1 MSGDDAFLFEITPR
15 HDTRA
20 PRKWPGWARTRA
32 RAWGYLLPAVAL
44 AGLVLIVPLAATVLT
59 GLMSGPG
66 HFAGILRRGD
76 VWLALRNT
84 AGWLGLAAVVCA
96 LGLGLALLSQ
106 RLRPWLR
113 RLLLISIALPAVA
126 SPLTAGIAFRL
137 IFDVAPERGVLNAL
151 LPHPVLFLGP
161 GWIWLV
167 LGSAF
172 VWQWTGVAF
181 LVFQAGL
188 SRVPG
193 DLLRV
198 ARVLGM
204 DTPRVWRLVK
214 IPALFPTAAL
224 AFLIVLTAAAR
235 VFGLVLVGAPG
246 SMQAAV
252 DVVGLYWWRH
262 QDELGAGGSSAL
274 ATLQFAVAAAVALLV
289 LWRLR
294 RELPDRRPLEAVPAP
309 VPASASASARA
320 RSAAAIVMAVLWLV
334 PFAILVLT
342 SLRSPVAAAT
352 SGFWTGGYGTG
363 SYRDAFGDGSFAA
376 ALSHTFRQAIIVVT
390 IVLLA
395 AVPAAYALTHS
406 RLPYR
411 SGRVI
416 VGVATT
422 LAVLP
427 PQVAA
432 RPLGEALGGWVG
444 NLAVLGAVYAAM
456 VLPLAV
462 LILRNAFAS
471 VPHHVIGRVAPGRSA
486 LPRMMVES
494 GPAIVAV
501 SVLAFVLAWND
512 LVIGL
517 LLNWPAADQVPL
529 ILLQQSRQFITSA
542 GQLAA
547 QGVVATAVPA
557 ALVLLTGPWLVR
569 GLTLGVRR

>member
-1 MSGDDAFLFEITPR
+1 MSGEDAFLFEVTPR
-15 HDTRA
+15 HDVRV
-20 PRKWPGWARTRA
+20 PRKWHLWTRTRA
-32 RAWGYLLPAVAL
+32 RAWGYLLPAAAL
-44 AGLVLIVPLAATVLT
+44 AGLFLIVPLAATALT
-59 GLMSGPG
+59 GLTSGGGPG
-66 HFAGILRRGD
+66 HFADILRRGD

-84 AGWLGLAAVVCA
+84 AGWLGLSAVVCA
-96 LGLGLALLSQ
+96 LGLGLALLY
-106 RLRPWLR
+106 RGLRPWLR

-137 IFDVAPERGVLNAL
+137 IFDVAPERGVLNAV

-204 DTPRVWRLVK
+204 DPPRVWRLVK

-274 ATLQFAVAAAVALLV
+274 ATLQFAVAAVVALLV

-294 RELPDRRPLEAVPAP
+294 RELPDRRPLGAAPAP
-309 VPASASASARA
+309 PPAPARG
-320 RSAAAIVMAVLWLV
+320 RSAAAIAMPALWLV

-342 SLRSPVAAAT
+342 SLRTPVAAAT

-376 ALSHTFRQAIIVVT
+376 ALAHTFRQAIIVVT

-411 SGRVI
+411 AGRVI

-427 PQVAA
+427 PQVLA
-432 RPLGEALGGWVG
+432 RPLGEALGGGIG

-471 VPHHVIGRVAPGRSA
+471 VPHPVIARVAPGRSA

-517 LLNWPAADQVPL
+517 LLNWPTADQVPL
-529 ILLQQSRQFITSA
+529 ILLQQARQFITSA

-547 QGVVATAVPA
+547 QGTVATAVPA